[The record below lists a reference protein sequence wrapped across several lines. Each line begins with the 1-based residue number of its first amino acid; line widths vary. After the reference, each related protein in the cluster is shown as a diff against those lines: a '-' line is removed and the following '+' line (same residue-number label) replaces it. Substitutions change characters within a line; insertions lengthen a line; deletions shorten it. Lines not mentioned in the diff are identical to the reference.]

1 MWHLLTSQH
10 VLRFLF
16 ETLTDVSFLPGLV
29 QLGKRGRHF
38 ETFIGLAQFVTS
50 FFYNLCDALE
60 ISVLIDITE
69 WHKINN
75 ILTITLGC
83 FVLVYLMGNRN
94 EARDHVLRYS
104 VFLSVWICQ
113 VKDGYWMDESQYTL
127 SIPVACFLLLLIRL
141 LNGIFVKYNKTQLVR
156 GIGATAISGVFFYAS
171 LDDVTDPYRL
181 LHGLSQVTIGVAL
194 YYLWQVIPV
203 DNYYKKKDSV
213 LPRNFK

>member
-94 EARDHVLRYS
+94 EARDHVLRYDACILECGFGDGS
-104 VFLSVWICQ
+104 TMTNLAHEMEHSELIVLS
-113 VKDGYWMDESQYTL
+113 
-127 SIPVACFLLLLIRL
+127 
-141 LNGIFVKYNKTQLVR
+141 
-156 GIGATAISGVFFYAS
+156 
-171 LDDVTDPYRL
+171 
-181 LHGLSQVTIGVAL
+181 
-194 YYLWQVIPV
+194 
-203 DNYYKKKDSV
+203 
-213 LPRNFK
+213 